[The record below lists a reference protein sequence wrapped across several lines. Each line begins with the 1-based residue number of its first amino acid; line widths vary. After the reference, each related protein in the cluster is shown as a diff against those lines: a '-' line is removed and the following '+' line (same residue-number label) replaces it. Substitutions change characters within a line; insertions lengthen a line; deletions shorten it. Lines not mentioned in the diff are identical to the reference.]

1 MKRFFRTLFILLF
14 TIVLIGG
21 GMVGY
26 FGFRQYEQLITQ
38 MPLPQAIAQIEA
50 SPDYTAYEQLPQTL
64 VDATVA
70 IEDRRFFYH
79 NGVDYIGLARAL
91 FSQFIPG
98 MLQSGGSTISQQT
111 IKNMYGLFDSS
122 LTRKVAEAILANQL
136 ETLCSKQ
143 EILALYV
150 NIINYGNNY
159 TGIEEASF
167 GYFDCYP
174 YQLDPAQ
181 STILAGIPQSP
192 TRYNLVTNFE
202 NAKERQKIVLEA
214 MVENGY
220 LSQEEA
226 DQIFSAAL

>member
-1 MKRFFRTLFILLF
+1 MKRFFRTLFVLLF
-14 TIVLIGG
+14 TIILIGG
-21 GMVGY
+21 GMIGY
-26 FGFRQYEQLITQ
+26 FGFRQYEQLIEQ
-38 MPLPQAIAQIEA
+38 MPLPQAIAQIET
-50 SPDYTAYEQLPQTL
+50 SPDYTSYEELPQTL

-79 NGVDYIGLARAL
+79 NGVDYIGLIRAA

-98 MLQSGGSTISQQT
+98 MLPSGGSTISQQT
-111 IKNMYGLFDSS
+111 IKNIYGLFDSS
-122 LTRKVAEAILANQL
+122 LSRKVAEAILANQL
-136 ETLCSKQ
+136 ESLCSKQ

-159 TGIEEASF
+159 TGIEEASL
-167 GYFDCYP
+167 GYFDRYP
-174 YQLDPAQ
+174 SQLDPAQ

-192 TRYNLVTNFE
+192 TRYNLATNFA